1 MLNYNTSI
9 KQDKTYS
16 DLEIKEIKPIMKLII
31 RGKTKDFIT
40 AIGKNLNMILP
51 IEANTSTSG
60 QTLTALWLSPDEW
73 MLVSNETISEKT
85 NTYEVEDNLINNIS
99 KVNLGAITDV
109 SDQFVMINIK
119 GSKVFDLFATGSPF
133 NFNEFKNKKGSVVQ
147 TILSHIDVIIY
158 LTEINSVNL
167 FVRRSFSEHLNS
179 WLNDSASRL

>member
-9 KQDKTYS
+9 KENKSYT

-51 IEANTSTSG
+51 IEANTSTSSEA
-60 QTLTALWLSPDEW
+60 LTALWLSPDEW
-73 MLVSNETISEKT
+73 MLVSNKIISEDT
-85 NTYEVEDNLINNIS
+85 NNYVVEDDLINNIS
-99 KVNLGAITDV
+99 KVNLGAVTDV

-147 TILSHIDVIIY
+147 TILSHIDVIIH
-158 LTEINSVNL
+158 LKKINEVNL
-167 FVRRSFSEHLNS
+167 LVRRSFSEHLCS
-179 WLNDSASRL
+179 WINDSASRL

>member
-9 KQDKTYS
+9 KEEKSYS
-16 DLEIKEIKPIMKLII
+16 DLEMKEIKPIMKLII

-51 IEANTSTSG
+51 TEANTSTSG
-60 QTLTALWLSPDEW
+60 EALTALWLSPDEW
-73 MLVSNETISEKT
+73 MLISNKTISEDT
-85 NTYEVEDNLINNIS
+85 NTYKVEDNLINNIS
-99 KVNLGAITDV
+99 KTKLGAITDV

-119 GSKVFDLFATGSPF
+119 GSKVFDLLATGSPF

-147 TILSHIDVIIY
+147 TILSHIDVVIH
-158 LTEINSVNL
+158 LTEINNVNL
-167 FVRRSFSEHLNS
+167 LVRRSFSEHLYS

>member
-9 KQDKTYS
+9 KKDKSYS
-16 DLEIKEIKPIMKLII
+16 DLEMKEIKPIMKLII

-51 IEANTSTSG
+51 TEANTSTSG
-60 QTLTALWLSPDEW
+60 ETLTALWLSPDEW
-73 MLVSNETISEKT
+73 MLISNETISEDT
-85 NTYEVEDNLINNIS
+85 NVYEVEDNLINNIS
-99 KVNLGAITDV
+99 KANLGAVTDV

-147 TILSHIDVIIY
+147 TILSHIDVIIH
-158 LTEINSVNL
+158 LTEINNVNL
-167 FVRRSFSEHLNS
+167 FVRRSFSEHLYS

>member
-9 KQDKTYS
+9 KEDKSYS
-16 DLEIKEIKPIMKLII
+16 DLEMKEIKPIMKLII

-51 IEANTSTSG
+51 TEANTSTSG
-60 QTLTALWLSPDEW
+60 ETLTALWLSPDEW
-73 MLVSNETISEKT
+73 MLISNETISEDT
-85 NTYEVEDNLINNIS
+85 NVYEVEDNLINNIS
-99 KVNLGAITDV
+99 KTNLGAVTDV

-147 TILSHIDVIIY
+147 TILSHIDVIIH
-158 LTEINSVNL
+158 LTEINNVNL
-167 FVRRSFSEHLNS
+167 YVRRSFSEHLYS